1 MTSKQC
7 SPVLSS
13 NNANMLTNLVRTISV
28 AAILLVVGGFSAV
41 GAQTVTG
48 SIGKGEVTRGKKARA
63 TVILDIPHDL
73 HTNSNDPGSEYAIP
87 TTVKVAPVSGV
98 KIGTIV
104 YPRGMNKKFEFS
116 EKALNV
122 YEGRI
127 VFSFDVTV
135 SRGYQKPTVEIEAT
149 VRYQACTNEVCY
161 PPKSK
166 PVKLTAKVK

>member
-1 MTSKQC
+1 
-7 SPVLSS
+7 
-13 NNANMLTNLVRTISV
+13 MLTNMIRTISIG
-28 AAILLVVGGFSAV
+28 AILLLVGGVSAV

-48 SIGKGEVTRGKKARA
+48 SIGKGEVARGKKARA

-73 HTNSNDPGSEYAIP
+73 HTNSNNPGSEYAIA

-98 KIGTIV
+98 KIGAV
-104 YPRGMNKKFEFS
+104 AYPRGMNKKFEFS

-122 YEGRI
+122 YEGRV
-127 VFSFDVTV
+127 VFGFDVTV
-135 SRGYQKPTVEIEAT
+135 PRGYRNPTVEIEAT

-166 PVKLTAKVK
+166 TVKLTAKVK